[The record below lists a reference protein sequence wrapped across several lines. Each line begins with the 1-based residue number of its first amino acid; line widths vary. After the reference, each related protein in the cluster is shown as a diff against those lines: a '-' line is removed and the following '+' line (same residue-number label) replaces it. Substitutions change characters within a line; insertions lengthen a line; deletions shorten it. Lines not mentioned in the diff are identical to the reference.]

1 MGSRKFTPITKESL
15 EKVTFAKQ
23 SEVPRLPIPEL
34 EDTLEKYLTFVDP
47 LLNEEERKRTRMVVK
62 AFGEGKGKV
71 LHADLVEY
79 AKDKHSY
86 IEEFWTEA
94 YLKPRAPVNINVN
107 PIFVLED
114 DPSPH
119 RHEQVFRATS
129 LIYS

>member
-15 EKVTFAKQ
+15 EKVTFANQ
-23 SEVPRLPIPEL
+23 AEVPKLPIPTL
-34 EDTLEKYLTFVDP
+34 EDTLAKYLTCVEP
-47 LLNEEERKRTRMVVK
+47 LLTEEERERTKKVVK

-71 LHADLVEY
+71 LHADLIEY
-79 AKDKHSY
+79 AKDKDSY
-86 IEEFWTEA
+86 IENFWTEA
-94 YLKPRAPVNINVN
+94 YLKPRMPVNINVN

-129 LIYS
+129 LIHS